1 MKMER
6 QRSRKAELDSL
17 HVSTFDLFD
26 DATQIPIRKDF
37 QKTRTLGVKPFPE
50 ALLPSAYTRKH
61 RPFSSEAPPTCATA
75 NVLAIPLG
83 VPFPIFKGLLLRE
96 RRIQPENTGGTLF
109 AILTEHTPRG
119 KTEHGVD

>member
-61 RPFSSEAPPTCATA
+61 RPFSKRSAT
-75 NVLAIPLG
+75 NLCDCKRFG
-83 VPFPIFKGLLLRE
+83 HPFRSSFSNL
-96 RRIQPENTGGTLF
+96 
-109 AILTEHTPRG
+109 
-119 KTEHGVD
+119 